1 MGVIIVSVMVIVIAL
16 ISLAY
21 FNYQDRKEAKK
32 NMR

>member
-1 MGVIIVSVMVIVIAL
+1 MGAIIVSVMVIVIAL

-21 FNYQDRKEAKK
+21 FNYQDKK